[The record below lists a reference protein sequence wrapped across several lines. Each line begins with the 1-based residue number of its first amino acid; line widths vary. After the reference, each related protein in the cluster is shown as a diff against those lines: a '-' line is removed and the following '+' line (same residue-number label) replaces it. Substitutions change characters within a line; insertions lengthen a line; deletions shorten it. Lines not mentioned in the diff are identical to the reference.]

1 MVRLSILIAK
11 SAIKTIEKMYGIQI
25 IIAAFMIMELA
36 TVVIVL
42 WETFTG
48 KNLVDVIWDL
58 LGLND

>member
-11 SAIKTIEKMYGIQI
+11 SAIKTIEKMYGTQI
-25 IIAAFMIMELA
+25 IIAAFMIVELA

>member
-11 SAIKTIEKMYGIQI
+11 SAIKTIEKMYGTQI
-25 IIAAFMIMELA
+25 IIVAFMIVELA
-36 TVVIVL
+36 TAVIVL

>member
-25 IIAAFMIMELA
+25 IIALLCIVELV
-36 TVVIVL
+36 TVALVL